1 MCTHLGDVPGG
12 DRGDPGCDRA
22 ISVHADSGAALQAD
36 SSLHLQSSLP
46 GAKQCRSGNNN
57 HRSHSQIKTAL
68 GVDRI
73 KTNVIIV
80 I

>member
-46 GAKQCRSGNNN
+46 GNTEVETITTEVT
-57 HRSHSQIKTAL
+57 HRLKL
-68 GVDRI
+68 LWV
-73 KTNVIIV
+73 
-80 I
+80 

>member
-1 MCTHLGDVPGG
+1 MFLGEIEEILDVIEPSQFM
-12 DRGDPGCDRA
+12 RIQEPLFKQIAAC
-22 ISVHADSGAALQAD
+22 ISSPHFQVL
-36 SSLHLQSSLP
+36 
-46 GAKQCRSGNNN
+46 KQCRSGNNN

-68 GVDRI
+68 GADRI